1 MKKVVIIGAG
11 PAGVTA
17 GYELLK
23 NREDS
28 KETYEVLILEQSDAI
43 GGISRTGKQCACALL
58 SLLGFFLTV
67 NKLCQLICKNLLCLI
82 KLCALPV
89 IHLVDLL

>member
-28 KETYEVLILEQSDAI
+28 EETYEVLILERQPHGHRRPPLFQQGQRCD
-43 GGISRTGKQCACALL
+43 G
-58 SLLGFFLTV
+58 
-67 NKLCQLICKNLLCLI
+67 
-82 KLCALPV
+82 
-89 IHLVDLL
+89 LVE